1 MAMSPLILAR
11 PDAACG
17 KVFHAN
23 RRSAEQQRIALE
35 IWNRANGCVK
45 ENRRLVVFHCKRCGG
60 FHIGQKRIDRLR
72 PRTDSRTRTNEIDLE
87 TLHFKHQQAK
97 KRSRPTEDE
106 ASSMEPRREPG
117 EPNPNCT
124 DNIDKTDNTGG
135 E

>member
-23 RRSAEQQRIALE
+23 RRNAAQHRIALE
-35 IWNRANGCVK
+35 IWNRANGCGR
-45 ENRRLVVFHCKRCGG
+45 ENCQLVVFHCKRCGG

-72 PRTDSRTRTNEIDLE
+72 PRNDSHNRAHEIDLE

-97 KRSRPTEDE
+97 KRSRLTEDE
-106 ASSMEPRREPG
+106 ASRGNHAE
-117 EPNPNCT
+117 NPENRTTDCT
-124 DNIDKTDNTGG
+124 DNIEKTDKTGG